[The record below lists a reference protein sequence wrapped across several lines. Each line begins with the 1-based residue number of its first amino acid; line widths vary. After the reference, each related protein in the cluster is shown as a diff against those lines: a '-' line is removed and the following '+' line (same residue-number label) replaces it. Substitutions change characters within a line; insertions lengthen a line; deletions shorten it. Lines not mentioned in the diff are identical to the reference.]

1 MCYPY
6 LKCAYFYLHYLG
18 VGGMDG
24 GLEGINQDKSS
35 YKTSMNACKAP
46 NLLVESWKIDA
57 ESSVSRDHY
66 GSEYNNY
73 GSTYAE
79 EFDD

>member
-1 MCYPY
+1 
-6 LKCAYFYLHYLG
+6 
-18 VGGMDG
+18 
-24 GLEGINQDKSS
+24 
-35 YKTSMNACKAP
+35 MNACKAP